1 MAQPCLTASF
11 EVSEQPHTNTSNKGK
26 TMNIQHT
33 TQIQQIRYAKQYTP
47 FARRSAARRGYRVR
61 RFGIAFT
68 AIAAMVGFSGAA
80 FTSSAHAQR
89 PMEGSSVPTAA
100 PSPDKNTFT
109 SPCFRGP
116 NNPFASYE
124 QVATGCTHTYGAPD
138 DSFGFV
144 AGGGPAQE
152 NKNAAEVSVHQIDHI
167 SGYEQFA
174 PAAATDGWA
183 HHMGVQIFVS
193 PPEETDGWAHHTE
206 PAPESKPGGSN
217 WKNCF
222 ASADAY
228 QAWSDGQV
236 GMPNCAPTTAG
247 GSPVAP

>member
-1 MAQPCLTASF
+1 
-11 EVSEQPHTNTSNKGK
+11 
-26 TMNIQHT
+26 MNIQHS

-100 PSPDKNTFT
+100 PSPDKNTVT
-109 SPCFRGP
+109 SPCFRVP
-116 NNPFASYE
+116 NKPFASYE

-144 AGGGPAQE
+144 AGGGPGQE
-152 NKNAAEVSVHQIDHI
+152 AEAATDGWMHHVDHI
-167 SGYEQFA
+167 YGYEQFA

-183 HHMGVQIFVS
+183 HHIGVQIFVS
-193 PPEETDGWAHHTE
+193 PPEETDGWAHRTGGPSHTVIDD
-206 PAPESKPGGSN
+206 PSWS
-217 WKNCF
+217 NCF
-222 ASADAY
+222 DSFGSY
-228 QAWSDGQV
+228 QAWMAAQV
-236 GMPNCAPTTAG
+236 GMPTCASTAG

>member
-1 MAQPCLTASF
+1 
-11 EVSEQPHTNTSNKGK
+11 
-26 TMNIQHT
+26 MNIQHS

-89 PMEGSSVPTAA
+89 PMEGSSVPTVA
-100 PSPDKNTFT
+100 PSPDKNTVT

-116 NNPFASYE
+116 NKPFASYE

-152 NKNAAEVSVHQIDHI
+152 NKDAAEGWVHQIDHI
-167 SGYEQFA
+167 YGYEQFA
-174 PAAATDGWA
+174 PAFVTDGWAHQIDHVRITAGTAPEATDGWA
-183 HHMGVQIFVS
+183 HRIDQ
-193 PPEETDGWAHHTE
+193 PNTTDN
-206 PAPESKPGGSN
+206 GGSH

-222 ASADAY
+222 DSFGSY
-228 QAWSDGQV
+228 QAWMAAQV
-236 GMPNCAPTTAG
+236 GMPKCAPTTAG